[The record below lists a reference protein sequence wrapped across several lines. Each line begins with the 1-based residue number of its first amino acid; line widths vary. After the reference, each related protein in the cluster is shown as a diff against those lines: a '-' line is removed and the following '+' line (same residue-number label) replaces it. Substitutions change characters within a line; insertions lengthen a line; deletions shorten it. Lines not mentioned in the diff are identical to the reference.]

1 MRAVDLFAGP
11 GGWDIAARD
20 LGINVVGIEI
30 DDSACDTR
38 EAAGLATI
46 RGDVRAYSARQF
58 PFGRANRES
67 PPCPT
72 LSVAGKGSGRRAMD
86 SIIEAA
92 RQTAIGG
99 AVTGLSAG
107 EVAA

>member
-58 PFGRANRES
+58 PFGGLIGS

-86 SIIEAA
+86 PIIEAA